1 MTTEG
6 SNIEREIRSAKAPAV
21 RLARVS
27 FSYDGHPVLRD
38 VDLAIEEG
46 DFVTVVGPN
55 GGGKTTL
62 LKLILGLVRPGS
74 GTVSVFGSPPELSR
88 GRIGY
93 VAQHSGAD
101 LLFPI
106 RVLDVVLMGRL
117 GGRAV
122 GAYRREDREAAAV
135 ALREVELERHA
146 RRAFSGLSGGER
158 QRALIAR
165 ALASQPDLLLL
176 DEPTA
181 HLDVMMESELF
192 RLLERLSKRLTI
204 ILVSHDLGFVSGIAR
219 TVVCVKRTVSVH
231 PTSEMTGDLVREVYG
246 RDVRMV
252 RHHEDHGRKDGT
264 E

>member
-1 MTTEG
+1 MTM
-6 SNIEREIRSAKAPAV
+6 IPAV
-21 RLARVS
+21 RLEDVS

-38 VDLAIEEG
+38 VNLTIHER
-46 DFVTVVGPN
+46 DFATVVGPN

-62 LKLILGLVRPGS
+62 LKLMLGLVVPSS
-74 GTVSVFGSPPELSR
+74 GTVAVFGGPPELSR

-101 LLFPI
+101 PHFPI

-117 GGRAV
+117 GGRTI
-122 GAYRREDREAAAV
+122 GAMSADDRAAAAS

-158 QRALIAR
+158 QRVLIAR
-165 ALASQPDLLLL
+165 ALASRPDLLLL

-192 RLLERLSKRLTI
+192 RLLERLSERLTI
-204 ILVSHDLGFVSGIAR
+204 ILVSHDLGFVSGLAR
-219 TVVCVKRTVSVH
+219 TVVCVKQTVSVH
-231 PTSEMTGDLVREVYG
+231 PTSEMTGDLVRELYG

-252 RHHEDHGRKDGT
+252 RHHEEHGRKDGPA
-264 E
+264 